1 MKIAVIGAGGMGG
14 YYGGVL
20 AQRNHEVTFIARGAH
35 LRALQQNG
43 LQVRSVFGDFLVKPA
58 RATDQPADVGPVEL
72 ILFCTKSYDT
82 DEAAG
87 RALPMIGA
95 ETSILSLQNGV
106 DAAERIGRLAG
117 MEHMLAG
124 ATWISSAIEGPGT
137 IKQASDFRRVVIGEL
152 NGKIT
157 PRVRAVKEAFSGT
170 GVAIEISENI
180 QGVLWAKFI
189 FIAAASAF
197 GSLTRLPVGGFRAV
211 PETRALLT
219 NLMRETEAVAR
230 GLGVR
235 LSPDAVE
242 KALAFMD
249 SSGPNIKA
257 SMQLDV
263 EAGRRTELE
272 SIVGFIG
279 RKGRELGIPTPVA
292 DMLYAVLLPV
302 ELAAQPR

>member
-1 MKIAVIGAGGMGG
+1 VKIAVIGAGGMGG

-35 LRALQQNG
+35 LRALQQDG
-43 LQVRSVFGDFLVKPA
+43 LQVRSVFGDFMVKPA
-58 RATDQPADVGPVEL
+58 RATDHPAGVGPVEL
-72 ILFCTKSYDT
+72 MLFCTKSYDT
-82 DEAAG
+82 DEAAEL
-87 RALPMIGA
+87 ALPMIGA

-117 MEHMLAG
+117 MQHMLAG
-124 ATWISSAIEGPGT
+124 ATWISSAVEGPGT

-152 NGKIT
+152 SGKIT
-157 PRVRAVKEAFSGT
+157 PRVRGVQEAFSGT
-170 GVAIEISENI
+170 GVAIEISKNI

-211 PETRALLT
+211 PETRAWMT

-235 LSPDAVE
+235 LSTDAVE

-263 EAGRRTELE
+263 EAGRRTEVE

-302 ELAAQPR
+302 ELAAQAR